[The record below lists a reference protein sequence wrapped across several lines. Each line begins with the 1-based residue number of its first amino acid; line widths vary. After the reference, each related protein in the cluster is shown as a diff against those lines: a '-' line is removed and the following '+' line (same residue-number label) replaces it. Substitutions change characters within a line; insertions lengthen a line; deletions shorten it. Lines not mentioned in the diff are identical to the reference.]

1 MQSEPLPVLLEGD
14 HIRLKQILINLVKNS
29 LKFTKQGWIKIV
41 AAYDEETEMLQVH
54 IFDSGKG
61 IKQEDINKLFTM
73 FGKLKRTA
81 EINSEGIGMGLMI
94 CQKLVSLNGGTIK
107 VYSDGIDQ
115 GSVFT
120 FSMKMKLVE

>member
-1 MQSEPLPVLLEGD
+1 MPVFLEGD
-14 HIRLKQILINLVKNS
+14 QIRLKQILINLVKNA
-29 LKFTKQGWIKIV
+29 LKFTKQGWIKII
-41 AAYDEETEMLQVH
+41 AAYDFEAEMLH
-54 IFDSGKG
+54 IHICDSGKG

-73 FGKLKRTA
+73 FGKLQRTA

-107 VYSDGIDQ
+107 VHSDGIDQ

-120 FSMKMKLVE
+120 FSMKMKLV